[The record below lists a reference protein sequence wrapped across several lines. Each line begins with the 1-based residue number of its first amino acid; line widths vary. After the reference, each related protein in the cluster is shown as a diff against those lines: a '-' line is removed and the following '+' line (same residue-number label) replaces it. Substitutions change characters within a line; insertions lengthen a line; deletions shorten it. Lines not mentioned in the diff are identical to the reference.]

1 MQSNEGHRRNGHG
14 ILTAGTEQVYE
25 VERPPFDFICAALPG
40 RQPNMHLQSC
50 LERLKKAKLDF
61 ECKNCET
68 GRYNR
73 LRYLSGVE
81 FKSEDIVR
89 TCKCGEPV
97 AKRCHTCADCQAA
110 NKGSQALSYLR
121 GLSSGEQGEAPA
133 DFEREAPSGTARK
146 RAAEVASQEIGYS
159 AGN

>member
-1 MQSNEGHRRNGHG
+1 MHSNEGHRRNGHG

-61 ECKNCET
+61 DCKGCET

-81 FKSEDIVR
+81 FKSEDTR

-110 NKGSQALSYLR
+110 NKAKHRQILKEKRRAERRERDRQKMLAKKAAIEKELSEM
-121 GLSSGEQGEAPA
+121 G
-133 DFEREAPSGTARK
+133 
-146 RAAEVASQEIGYS
+146 
-159 AGN
+159 